1 MNRKSIA
8 VYSIVIS
15 IVFAAALLFFG
26 GHIVTEYRHGGE
38 RTRRTF
44 SRLSSSAE
52 KDLSPELFARAA
64 ESGDYAA
71 FSVYVNG
78 DPAYIFPDE
87 TAGRVR
93 DTPMIKIYRTTI
105 VSGSDVCE
113 MTAALYLLRP
123 ASIFYYARFSF
134 IVILTGVLL
143 TVVLII
149 YLSVTDG
156 KSAGQEANAADGGEL
171 PPDGDGT
178 EYDSGNIR
186 PDSEYGGGAAES
198 ETAAADSGAAESEA
212 ADADGGPGQD
222 NAAGL
227 PDAESAAERAA
238 ATPQDA
244 ESAPSHDDSEAAS
257 GGAERGERMPDG
269 GNAPRE
275 SDGENAEPPQ
285 DGGIRNMFSPVTGFC
300 REQDLQIRLDSEIAR
315 AAASEQDLS
324 LIIIR
329 IPGLSYTDAIVP
341 QLCECLLREFQ
352 FRDMI
357 FEYKGDGFAVIRID
371 TSIESAET
379 QADSVQ
385 AGITRLTADS
395 GKKCF
400 IGISSRSIRMLSA
413 ERLIAEASEAMRHAS
428 EDGNSQTISF
438 HVDIEKYREFIQK

>member
-156 KSAGQEANAADGGEL
+156 KSAGQEANAADGREL

-198 ETAAADSGAAESEA
+198 VA

-238 ATPQDA
+238 AMPQDA

-257 GGAERGERMPDG
+257 GGAERGERMTDG

-275 SDGENAEPPQ
+275 SDGKNAEPPQ
-285 DGGIRNMFSPVTGFC
+285 EGGIRNMFSPVTGFC